1 MGVFAS
7 AAGGQVSRQTTEVSP
22 ARGVPEFL
30 RLGFSGPL
38 ETPFADARIVGVGDR
53 ALRLPVII
61 DTDVDPNAA
70 RIRLPGAIAPG
81 GYTVYWRIM
90 SADGHAVTGDS
101 VVRVGAGNAPPAAAA
116 NAAFGSGHGAWIA
129 AIGRT
134 LVIAGAVVALGLV
147 ALRWVIA
154 DPAAAGG
161 GLRPPGPARDEH
173 AGDRMLGAL
182 AASMPSW
189 WRRWSLAVTAW
200 FVGAVMML
208 VGTLP
213 TLGLAPSDLGVVL
226 GDTRFGRTMLV
237 ISGAAVIAA
246 VAGAALIGV
255 NGDRR
260 RSTAVALAAPPAAVI
275 VAMSW
280 LGHASLATDRTL
292 NIGVDAVHTAATAAW
307 IGGLVGLGYLVI
319 TPTARLALGDGVA
332 YAAAA
337 VVRFSSLA
345 VAAVAVLVVTG
356 VYRALAEVGALGD
369 LTGTVY
375 GRVLLIKLGLF
386 AGMLVLGGY
395 NRFVVH
401 PRLERAALGL
411 PGGDAA
417 ATRLLGRSIR
427 AELGFAAALIATVG
441 ILVSTAPPG

>member
-1 MGVFAS
+1 
-7 AAGGQVSRQTTEVSP
+7 
-22 ARGVPEFL
+22 
-30 RLGFSGPL
+30 
-38 ETPFADARIVGVGDR
+38 
-53 ALRLPVII
+53 
-61 DTDVDPNAA
+61 
-70 RIRLPGAIAPG
+70 
-81 GYTVYWRIM
+81 
-90 SADGHAVTGDS
+90 
-101 VVRVGAGNAPPAAAA
+101 
-116 NAAFGSGHGAWIA
+116 
-129 AIGRT
+129 
-134 LVIAGAVVALGLV
+134 
-147 ALRWVIA
+147 
-154 DPAAAGG
+154 
-161 GLRPPGPARDEH
+161 
-173 AGDRMLGAL
+173 
-182 AASMPSW
+182 MPSW

-200 FVGAVMML
+200 FLGAVMML

-213 TLGLAPSDLGVVL
+213 TLGLAASDLGVVL
-226 GDTRFGRTMLV
+226 GDTRFGRAVLV

-292 NIGVDAVHTAATAAW
+292 NISVDAVHTAATAAW

-319 TPTARLALGDGVA
+319 TPTTRLALGDGVA

-386 AGMLVLGGY
+386 AGMLMLGGY

-427 AELGFAAALIATVG
+427 AEIGFAAALIVTVG